1 MFVLVTY
8 DVPAERTHIYRKL
21 LRKRLEHLQQSVF
34 YGDITE
40 GQLVGIKQDI
50 KSELI
55 DEDSIYIF
63 RSGGLSCGSTHC
75 LRCWRRPRE
84 SICIVVFRRPRD
96 GRVWPE
102 LEVDEV
108 LNHRPRI

>member
-63 RSGGLSCGSTHC
+63 EAEVSAAVQHTVLGAGDDPGVDLRSFPST
-75 LRCWRRPRE
+75 P
-84 SICIVVFRRPRD
+84 
-96 GRVWPE
+96 
-102 LEVDEV
+102 
-108 LNHRPRI
+108 

>member
-1 MFVLVTY
+1 MFVLITY
-8 DVPAERTHIYRKL
+8 DVPAERTDIYRKL
-21 LRKRLEHLQQSVF
+21 LRTRLEHLQQSVF

-63 RSGGLSCGSTHC
+63 QADVAAAVEHTVLGAGDEPGSRFT
-75 LRCWRRPRE
+75 
-84 SICIVVFRRPRD
+84 
-96 GRVWPE
+96 
-102 LEVDEV
+102 
-108 LNHRPRI
+108 

>member
-40 GQLVGIKQDI
+40 GQLVAIKQDI
-50 KSELI
+50 EKELVA
-55 DEDSIYIF
+55 EDSVYIF
-63 RSGGLSCGSTHC
+63 EAEMAAAVECTAFGVGTEPGSRFT
-75 LRCWRRPRE
+75 
-84 SICIVVFRRPRD
+84 
-96 GRVWPE
+96 
-102 LEVDEV
+102 
-108 LNHRPRI
+108 

>member
-40 GQLVGIKQDI
+40 G
-50 KSELI
+50 S
-55 DEDSIYIF
+55 S
-63 RSGGLSCGSTHC
+63 
-75 LRCWRRPRE
+75 
-84 SICIVVFRRPRD
+84 
-96 GRVWPE
+96 
-102 LEVDEV
+102 
-108 LNHRPRI
+108 